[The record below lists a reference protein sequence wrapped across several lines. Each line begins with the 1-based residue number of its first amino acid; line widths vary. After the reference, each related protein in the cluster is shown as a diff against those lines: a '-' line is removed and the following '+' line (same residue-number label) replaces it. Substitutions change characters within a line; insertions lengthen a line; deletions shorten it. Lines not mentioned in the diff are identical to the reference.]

1 MLGVKTLKNTYL
13 LKFTNGDDVEYVIE
27 AADANTRN
35 AYALRAFIQNEILE
49 VDNVTYNLSQLV
61 KYVLKD

>member
-1 MLGVKTLKNTYL
+1 MKNTYL